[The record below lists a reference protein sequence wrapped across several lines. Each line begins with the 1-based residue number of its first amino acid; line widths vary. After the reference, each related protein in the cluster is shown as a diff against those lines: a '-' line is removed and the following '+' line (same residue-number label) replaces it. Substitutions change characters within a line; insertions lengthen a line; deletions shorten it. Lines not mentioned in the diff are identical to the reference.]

1 MFGKM
6 ATVCAMAKF
15 IINGGNII
23 GGKFSPRGNKNAVL
37 PMLAATV
44 LTDQPVKLCN
54 VPDIADVRVMLE
66 LLASLGVSVEKA
78 DGCVTLCAAGLKGT
92 ELDEEYCRKVR
103 TSILLAG
110 PLAARHGS
118 ALIHSPG
125 GDVIGR
131 RRLDTHFYGLRALGI
146 EVNDTAPYHF
156 KRKSLTGANLIL
168 DEASVTATENILM
181 AAVLAEGET
190 TIFNA
195 ACEPHVQD
203 LANLLVKMGA
213 DIAGIG
219 TNRMHI
225 RGVKL
230 LAGAEHTV
238 QSDYIEAGSFLT
250 ASVVTGGTLEI
261 SEPGDLVTLNVLEK
275 GFAKLGVNWSIEDA
289 VLKFKNKSGRMAVPD
304 LGNFTPKIEDGIW
317 PAFPS
322 DLMSVL
328 IVLATQTQGQILF
341 FEKLFE
347 SRMYF
352 VDNLMSM
359 GANIIQ
365 CDPHRVVVSGK
376 SQLRGARLSS
386 PDIRAGMAMLIAACC
401 AEGRSVIENA
411 QVIDRGYEAI
421 DERLRALGAD
431 IEREK

>member
-1 MFGKM
+1 
-6 ATVCAMAKF
+6 MAKF
-15 IINGGNII
+15 IINGGNVI

-44 LTDQPVKLCN
+44 LTDQPVTLYN
-54 VPDIADVRVMLE
+54 VPDIADVRIMLE
-66 LLASLGVSVEKA
+66 LLASLGVSIEK
-78 DGCVTLCAAGLKGT
+78 DGNRVTLCAAGIKST
-92 ELDEEYCRKVR
+92 ELDEEFCNKVR

-110 PLAARHGS
+110 PLTARHGS
-118 ALIHSPG
+118 ATIHSPG

-156 KRKSLTGANLIL
+156 KRKALVGTDLIL

-203 LANLLVKMGA
+203 LAHLLVKMGA

-230 LAGAEHTV
+230 LAGTEHSV
-238 QSDYIEAGSFLT
+238 QPDYIEAGSFLT
-250 ASVVTGGTLEI
+250 AAVVTGGSLEI
-261 SEPGDLVTLNVLEK
+261 LDPGDLITLSVLEK
-275 GFAKLGVNWSIEDA
+275 GFAKLGVNWSIENA
-289 VLKFKNKSGRMAVPD
+289 VLKFKNETGRMTVPD
-304 LGNFTPKIEDGIW
+304 LGNYTPKIEDGIW
-317 PAFPS
+317 PSFPS

-328 IVLATQTQGQILF
+328 IVLATQTQGQMLF

-352 VDNLMSM
+352 VDKLMAM

-365 CDPHRVVVSGK
+365 CDPHRVVVSGASK
-376 SQLRGARLSS
+376 LRGARLSS
-386 PDIRAGMAMLIAACC
+386 PDIRAGMAMVIAACC
-401 AEGRSVIENA
+401 AEGRSVIESA
-411 QVIDRGYEAI
+411 QVIDRGYEAL

-431 IEREK
+431 IVREK

>member
-1 MFGKM
+1 
-6 ATVCAMAKF
+6 MAKF
-15 IINGGNII
+15 IIQGGNVI
-23 GGKFSPRGNKNAVL
+23 GGNFSPRGNKNAVL
-37 PMLAATV
+37 PMLAACT

-66 LLASLGVSVEKA
+66 LLASLGVSVERA
-78 DGCVTLCAAGLKGT
+78 DGSVTLCAAGLKGT

-118 ALIHSPG
+118 ARIHSPG

-131 RRLDTHFYGLRALGI
+131 RRLDTHFYGLRTLGI
-146 EVNDTAPYHF
+146 EVNDTAPYLF
-156 KRKSLTGANLIL
+156 KRKSLVGADLIL

-181 AAVLAEGET
+181 AAVLADGET
-190 TIFNA
+190 VIFNA

-203 LANLLVKMGA
+203 LAHLLVKMGA

-225 RGVKL
+225 RGVKT

-238 QSDYIEAGSFLT
+238 QPDYIEAGSFLT
-250 ASVVTGGTLEI
+250 AAVVTGGSLKI
-261 SEPGDLVTLNVLEK
+261 PDPGDAVTLSVLEK
-275 GFAKLGVNWSIEDA
+275 GFAKLGVKWTVQNNMLFQTLE
-289 VLKFKNKSGRMAVPD
+289 KNRTTLPD

-328 IVLATQTQGQILF
+328 IVLATQTQGQMLF

-352 VDNLMSM
+352 VDNLMAM

-365 CDPHRVVVSGK
+365 CDPHRVVVSGSSK
-376 SQLRGARLSS
+376 LRGARLSS
-386 PDIRAGMAMLIAACC
+386 PDIRAGMAMVIAACC

-431 IEREK
+431 IVREK

>member
-1 MFGKM
+1 
-6 ATVCAMAKF
+6 MAKF
-15 IINGGNII
+15 IIQGGNVI

-44 LTDQPVKLCN
+44 LTDQPVTLCN

-66 LLASLGVSVEKA
+66 LLASLGVSVEKE
-78 DGCVTLCAAGLKGT
+78 GNCVTLCAAKLKGT

-146 EVNDTAPYHF
+146 EISESVPYKF
-156 KRKSLTGANLIL
+156 KRVTLQGSDLIL

-181 AAVLAEGET
+181 AAVLADGET

-203 LANLLVKMGA
+203 LAHLLVKMGA

-219 TNRMHI
+219 TNRLTI
-225 RGVKL
+225 RGVKQ

-238 QSDYIEAGSFLT
+238 QPDYIEAGSFLT
-250 ASVVTGGTLEI
+250 AAAVTGGSLEI
-261 SEPGDLVTLNVLEK
+261 PNPGDAVTLSVLEK
-275 GFAKLGVNWSIEDA
+275 GFAKLGVKWT
-289 VLKFKNKSGRMAVPD
+289 LKDGALFQTSEKNRATLPD

-317 PAFPS
+317 PSFPS

-328 IVLATQTQGQILF
+328 IVLATQTQGQMLF

-352 VDNLMSM
+352 VDNLMAM

-365 CDPHRVVVSGK
+365 CDPHRVVVSGASK
-376 SQLRGARLSS
+376 LHGARLSS
-386 PDIRAGMAMLIAACC
+386 PDIRAGMAMVIAACC
-401 AEGRSVIENA
+401 AEGKSVIDNA
-411 QVIDRGYEAI
+411 QVVDRGYEAL

-431 IEREK
+431 IVREK

>member
-1 MFGKM
+1 M
-6 ATVCAMAKF
+6 VCAMAKF
-15 IINGGNII
+15 IIQGRNKI

-37 PMLAATV
+37 PMLAASV
-44 LTDQPVKLCN
+44 LTDQPVELTN
-54 VPDIADVRVMLE
+54 VPDIQDVRVMLE
-66 LLASLGVSVEKA
+66 LLETLGVSVEHA
-78 DGCVTLCAAGLKGT
+78 GGRVTLCAKGLKTT
-92 ELDEEYCRKVR
+92 ELDKDLCRHVR
-103 TSILLAG
+103 ASILLAG
-110 PLAARHGS
+110 PLAAKHGS

-146 EVNDTAPYHF
+146 QISDTVPYEF
-156 KRKSLTGANLIL
+156 KRVQLQAADLVL

-213 DIAGIG
+213 QISGIG
-219 TNRMHI
+219 TNRLLVL
-225 RGVKL
+225 GVETL
-230 LAGAEHTV
+230 GGAEHPV
-238 QSDYIEAGSFLT
+238 APDYIETGSFLA
-250 ASVVTGGTLEI
+250 ASAVTGGALEI
-261 SEPGDLVTLNVLEK
+261 ETPGDALTLSVLGK
-275 GFAKLGVNWSIEDA
+275 GFEKLGVHWGLRSGTLFQTLE
-289 VLKFKNKSGRMAVPD
+289 KNRATLPD

-322 DLMSVL
+322 DLMSVM
-328 IVLATQTQGQILF
+328 IVLATQTQGQMLF

-352 VDNLMSM
+352 VDNLMAM

-365 CDPHRVVVSGK
+365 CDPHRVVVSGASK
-376 SQLRGARLSS
+376 LHGARLSS

-401 AEGRSVIENA
+401 ADGESIIENA

-431 IEREK
+431 VRRED

>member
-1 MFGKM
+1 
-6 ATVCAMAKF
+6 MAKF
-15 IINGGNII
+15 IINGGNVIS
-23 GGKFSPRGNKNAVL
+23 GNFSPRGNKNAVL

-44 LTDQPVKLCN
+44 LTDQPVTLCN

-66 LLASLGVSVEKA
+66 LLASLGVSVEKE
-78 DGCVTLCAAGLKGT
+78 GSCVTLCAAGLKGT

-146 EVNDTAPYHF
+146 EVNDTAPYLF
-156 KRKSLTGANLIL
+156 KCKALVGSDLIL

-203 LANLLVKMGA
+203 LAHLLVKMGA

-219 TNRMHI
+219 TNRLHI

-238 QSDYIEAGSFLT
+238 QPDYIEAGSFLT
-250 ASVVTGGTLEI
+250 ASVVTGGSLKI
-261 SEPGDLVTLNVLEK
+261 PEPGDLVTLSVLEK
-275 GFAKLGVNWSIEDA
+275 GFAKLGVKWSVTDG
-289 VLKFKNKSGRMAVPD
+289 VLKMKHEARRMTLPD

-317 PAFPS
+317 PSFPS

-328 IVLATQTQGQILF
+328 IVLATQTQGQMLF

-352 VDNLMSM
+352 VDNLMAM

-386 PDIRAGMAMLIAACC
+386 PDIRAGMAMVIAACC
-401 AEGRSVIENA
+401 AEGRSIIENA

-431 IEREK
+431 IVREK

>member
-1 MFGKM
+1 
-6 ATVCAMAKF
+6 MAKF
-15 IINGGNII
+15 IINGGNVI
-23 GGKFSPRGNKNAVL
+23 GGRFSPRGNKNAVL
-37 PMLAATV
+37 PMLAACT
-44 LTDQPVKLCN
+44 LTDQPVVLCN

-66 LLASLGVSVEKA
+66 LLASLGVTVEKSG
-78 DGCVTLCAAGLKGT
+78 GCVTLCAKGLKGT
-92 ELDEEYCRKVR
+92 ELDEEFCRKVR

-146 EVNDTAPYHF
+146 EVNDTAPYLF
-156 KRKSLTGANLIL
+156 KRKALAGADLVL

-190 TIFNA
+190 VIFNA

-203 LANLLVKMGA
+203 LACLLVKMGA
-213 DIAGIG
+213 EITGIG
-219 TNRMHI
+219 TNRLSI
-225 RGVKL
+225 RGVRQL
-230 LAGAEHTV
+230 SGAEHTV
-238 QSDYIEAGSFLT
+238 QPDYIEAGSFLT
-250 ASVVTGGTLEI
+250 ASVVTGGSLEI
-261 SEPGDLVTLNVLEK
+261 PDPGDAVTLSVLEK
-275 GFAKLGVNWSIEDA
+275 GFSKLGVNWTVADG
-289 VLKFKNKSGRMAVPD
+289 VLKMKDQPGRTTQMD

-317 PAFPS
+317 PSFPS

-328 IVLATQTQGQILF
+328 IVLATQTQGQMLF

-352 VDNLMSM
+352 VDNLMAM

-365 CDPHRVVVSGK
+365 CDPHRVVVSGP
-376 SQLRGARLSS
+376 SRLHGARLSS
-386 PDIRAGMAMLIAACC
+386 PDIRAGMAMVIAACC
-401 AEGRSVIENA
+401 AEGRSVIDNA
-411 QVIDRGYEAI
+411 HVIDRGYESL
-421 DERLRALGAD
+421 DDRLRALGAD
-431 IEREK
+431 ISREK

>member
-1 MFGKM
+1 
-6 ATVCAMAKF
+6 MAKF
-15 IINGGNII
+15 IIQGGNEI

-37 PMLAATV
+37 PMLAASV
-44 LTDQPVKLCN
+44 LTDQPIELSN
-54 VPDIADVRVMLE
+54 VPDIQDVRVMLE
-66 LLASLGVSVEKA
+66 LLETLGVSVEKEG
-78 DGCVTLCAAGLKGT
+78 GCVTLCAAGLKTT
-92 ELDEEYCRKVR
+92 ELDAELCRHVR
-103 TSILLAG
+103 ASILLAG
-110 PLAARHGS
+110 PLAAKHGS

-146 EVNDTAPYHF
+146 QISETVPYEF
-156 KRKSLTGANLIL
+156 KRVQLQAADLVL
-168 DEASVTATENILM
+168 DEASVTASENILM

-213 DIAGIG
+213 QISGIG
-219 TNRMHI
+219 TNRLI
-225 RGVKL
+225 VLGVERL
-230 LAGAEHTV
+230 GGAEHAV
-238 QSDYIEAGSFLT
+238 APDYIETGSFL
-250 ASVVTGGTLEI
+250 AAAAVTGGALEI
-261 SEPGDLVTLNVLEK
+261 ETPGDALTLSVLGK
-275 GFAKLGVNWSIEDA
+275 GFEKLGVHWGVKDGTLFQTLE
-289 VLKFKNKSGRMAVPD
+289 KNRATLPD

-322 DLMSVL
+322 DLMSVM
-328 IVLATQTQGQILF
+328 IVLATQTQGQMLF

-352 VDNLMSM
+352 VDNLMAM

-365 CDPHRVVVSGK
+365 CDPHRVVVSGASK
-376 SQLRGARLSS
+376 LHGARLSS

-401 AEGRSVIENA
+401 ADGESIIENA

-431 IEREK
+431 IVRVS